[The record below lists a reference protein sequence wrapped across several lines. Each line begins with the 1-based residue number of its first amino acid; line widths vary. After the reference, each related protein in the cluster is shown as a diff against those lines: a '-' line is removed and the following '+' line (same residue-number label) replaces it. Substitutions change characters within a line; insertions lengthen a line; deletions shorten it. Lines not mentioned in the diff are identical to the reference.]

1 MSNKF
6 VLFFPF
12 FFWWHII
19 LHVNI
24 FCVPFLIFSHS
35 TLLRVFMGFSIIRET
50 VNGNLLAGLNDLQ
63 IECGRIY
70 KSRWDFNGRDEKA
83 HKLKF
88 PITKWRKI
96 QLYKSPFPTKWN
108 DSRHQNPN
116 RSHIDL
122 KLSSNDPFRFRL
134 INRKNRS
141 MVKLKKNCQKSRKIT
156 NYKWFRYIKL
166 VKHEQSGKTI
176 GCQI

>member
-35 TLLRVFMGFSIIRET
+35 TLLRVFMGFSIIWET

-70 KSRWDFNGRDEKA
+70 DIRWDFNGRESRRG
-83 HKLKF
+83 
-88 PITKWRKI
+88 TRK
-96 QLYKSPFPTKWN
+96 
-108 DSRHQNPN
+108 
-116 RSHIDL
+116 
-122 KLSSNDPFRFRL
+122 L
-134 INRKNRS
+134 INWSFQSRNEEKFNFINPLFHQSKNPRY
-141 MVKLKKNCQKSRKIT
+141 LKPKSLSYWFKIIL
-156 NYKWFRYIKL
+156 KWPISL
-166 VKHEQSGKTI
+166 PI
-176 GCQI
+176 N